1 MKWQSLSI
9 RVQLTLLLGILLV
22 IVQLGSLWV
31 TYWFDIKERKTLAVE
46 QAETL
51 GRSLNHD
58 LLKAILNP
66 QAAIY
71 ADISF
76 RLTGFYSVNSLSLQD
91 QQGKQIY
98 QYQREGSVKTSD
110 TTETFS
116 DEPYFSQDYLYL
128 RQSLDADGYSF
139 GAVDYVIDLSSYK
152 TRLDEHLLTL
162 MLIFPLELLIG
173 LVLAWWISRTYT
185 LPFTELAGAMQES
198 DVEGNLFKK
207 VSNKS
212 MNELGVLYDGYNSMV
227 HQIETKT
234 GELIHLS
241 EHDSLT
247 GLLNRYAIEKNIAEH
262 LRVDMAGSHV
272 LMLMDLDQF
281 KLINDAVGHVAG
293 DALLRQISQIAV
305 DVLPEETLIG
315 RVGGDDFYMLLPNST
330 EDIAVE
336 YARTLLL
343 DLQEY
348 RFVWENGEF
357 NISASIGLV
366 SFNAHQYT
374 MAALVTAV
382 DTAFYAAKRQGRNQ
396 LHIYRHDDNRVK
408 QYNEDIQISAV
419 ISEALQGGPARFELY
434 AQDII
439 PLQYETEKIS
449 YEILIRMRD
458 SKGVLCMPGQ
468 FLPTAERYQLMTEID
483 AHVLWMYLEAVCGQ
497 PQHMDKLAFVNINL
511 AGATLNHP
519 DFQARLKA
527 AIDKFDFPW
536 SKLVLEVTETSAVG
550 NLLLASDFIKYCR
563 NNGIRVALDD
573 FGTGMASFEYLK
585 HLPFDVVKI
594 DGNFVRDMLVDPVD
608 HAMVSYVHQISKL
621 RNQETIAEFIEN
633 QEHLAALKEIGID
646 YGQGYHLG
654 KPRPLSEWL

>member
-9 RVQLTLLLGILLV
+9 RVQLTLLLGILLI

-51 GRSLNHD
+51 GRALNHD

-76 RLTGFYSVNSLSLQD
+76 RLTGFHSVNSLSLQD

-98 QYQREGSVKTSD
+98 QYHREGSVKVSD
-110 TTETFS
+110 ATLIFS
-116 DEPYFSQDYLYL
+116 GEPYFSQDFLYL
-128 RQSLDADGYSF
+128 RQPLEADGYSF
-139 GAVDYVIDLSSYK
+139 GSVDYVIDLSSYK

-173 LVLAWWISRTYT
+173 LMLAWWISRTYT
-185 LPFTELAGAMQES
+185 LPFTELAGAMQDS
-198 DVEGNLFKK
+198 DVEGNRFKK

-212 MNELGVLYDGYNSMV
+212 RNELGVLYDGYNSMV

-247 GLLNRYAIEKNIAEH
+247 GLLNRYAIEKNIGEH
-262 LRVDMAGSHV
+262 LRVDMNGPHV

-293 DALLRQISQIAV
+293 DSLLRQISQIAI
-305 DVLPEETLIG
+305 DVLPDSAMIG
-315 RVGGDDFYMLLPNST
+315 RVGGDDFYILLPNT
-330 EDIAVE
+330 AEDIAVE
-336 YARTLLL
+336 HARSLLAS
-343 DLQEY
+343 LQDY
-348 RFVWENGEF
+348 RFVWESGEF
-357 NISASIGLV
+357 NITASIGLV
-366 SFNAHQYT
+366 AFSVHEYT

-382 DTAFYAAKRQGRNQ
+382 DTAFYTAKTQGRNQ
-396 LHIYRHDDNRVK
+396 LHIYRHDDNRVQ
-408 QYNEDIQISAV
+408 QYNEDIQISSV
-419 ISEALQGGPARFELY
+419 ISEALQGGAARFELY
-434 AQDII
+434 AQDIV
-439 PLQYETEKIS
+439 PLQYASDELS

-483 AHVLWMYLEAVCGQ
+483 AHVLWKYLEIVSEQ
-497 PQHMDKLAFVNINL
+497 PQHVEKLAFVNINL

-519 DFQARLKA
+519 DFQARLRA
-527 AIDKFDFPW
+527 AIDRFDFPW

-563 NNGIRVALDD
+563 DIGIRVALDD

-594 DGNFVRDMLVDPVD
+594 DGNFVKDMLEDPVD

-633 QEHLAALKEIGID
+633 EAHLQALKAIGID
-646 YGQGYHLG
+646 FGQGYHLG
-654 KPRPLSEWL
+654 KPRPLLEWL